1 MTRSQ
6 PELKTVPG
14 LPRILLAEDGPTA
27 MTLAVGL
34 FDHRNVELDVVTDG
48 RSALET
54 LAENPRA
61 YALVIL
67 AYDLPEI
74 SGLDCIRFIRK
85 MLARLPML
93 VLIETPGPDRLE
105 ELAGLGISH
114 GHILEK
120 PATPESL
127 AARVGKMLNI

>member
-1 MTRSQ
+1 M
-6 PELKTVPG
+6 
-14 LPRILLAEDGPTA
+14 PRILLAEDGPTA
-27 MTLAVGL
+27 MTLAGGL

-54 LAENPRA
+54 LAANPRA

-85 MLARLPML
+85 MLARLQLL
-93 VLIETPGPDRLE
+93 VLIENPAPEHLD
-105 ELAGLGISH
+105 ELAALGIS
-114 GHILEK
+114 GGQILEK

-127 AARVGKMLNI
+127 ADRVGRILKLIERRRFLKQM

>member
-1 MTRSQ
+1 
-6 PELKTVPG
+6 
-14 LPRILLAEDGPTA
+14 
-27 MTLAVGL
+27 MTLAGGL
-34 FDHRNVELDVVTDG
+34 FDHPNVELDVVTDG

-54 LAENPRA
+54 LAANPKG

-74 SGLDCIRFIRK
+74 CGVDCIRFIRK
-85 MLARLPML
+85 MFARLPVL
-93 VLIETPGPDRLE
+93 VLVDTPDQERVN
-105 ELAGLGISH
+105 ELADLGISR

-127 AARVGKMLNI
+127 AVRVRNLISL

>member
-1 MTRSQ
+1 
-6 PELKTVPG
+6 
-14 LPRILLAEDGPTA
+14 
-27 MTLAVGL
+27 MTLAGGL

-54 LAENPRA
+54 LAANPRA

-74 SGLDCIRFIRK
+74 SGPDCIRFIKK
-85 MLARLPML
+85 MLARLPLL
-93 VLIETPGPDRLE
+93 VLIENPAPEHLE
-105 ELAGLGISH
+105 ELAGQGIS
-114 GHILEK
+114 GRQILEK

-127 AARVGKMLNI
+127 ADRVGEMLRL

>member
-1 MTRSQ
+1 M
-6 PELKTVPG
+6 
-14 LPRILLAEDGPTA
+14 PRILLAEDGPTA
-27 MTLAVGL
+27 MTLAGGL

-54 LAENPRA
+54 LAANPKA

-74 SGLDCIRFIRK
+74 TGPDCIRFIRK
-85 MLARLPML
+85 MLARLPLL
-93 VLIETPGPDRLE
+93 VLIENPAPEHLA
-105 ELAGLGISH
+105 ELAAQGVSG
-114 GHILEK
+114 GQILEK

-127 AARVGKMLNI
+127 ADRVGKILRL

>member
-1 MTRSQ
+1 M
-6 PELKTVPG
+6 
-14 LPRILLAEDGPTA
+14 PRILLAEDGPTA
-27 MTLAVGL
+27 MALAGGL

-54 LAENPRA
+54 LAENPRG

-74 SGLDCIRFIRK
+74 SGPDCIRFIRK
-85 MLARLPML
+85 MFSRLPLL
-93 VLIETPGPDRLE
+93 VLVQSPGPERLE
-105 ELAGLGISH
+105 ELAGLGIRQEN
-114 GHILEK
+114 ILEK
-120 PATPESL
+120 PAPPESL

>member
-1 MTRSQ
+1 M
-6 PELKTVPG
+6 
-14 LPRILLAEDGPTA
+14 PRILLAEDGPTA
-27 MTLAVGL
+27 MNLAGGL

-54 LAENPRA
+54 LAANPRA

-74 SGLDCIRFIRK
+74 SGPDCIRFIRK

-93 VLIETPGPDRLE
+93 VLVENAVPEREE
-105 ELAGLGISH
+105 ELAGLGIPRSH
-114 GHILEK
+114 IMEK
-120 PATPESL
+120 PATPISL
-127 AARVGKMLNI
+127 AVRVGKLLGL

>member
-1 MTRSQ
+1 M
-6 PELKTVPG
+6 
-14 LPRILLAEDGPTA
+14 PRILLAEDGPTA
-27 MTLAVGL
+27 MTLAGGL

-54 LAENPRA
+54 LAANPRA

-74 SGLDCIRFIRK
+74 SGPDCIRFIRK
-85 MLARLPML
+85 MLARLPLL
-93 VLIETPGPDRLE
+93 VLIENPALE
-105 ELAGLGISH
+105 HLDELAAQGIT
-114 GHILEK
+114 GGQILEK

-127 AARVGKMLNI
+127 ADRVGKMLRL